1 MPRDPHRDQPVL
13 LGGAPLAEAAGALVL
28 LHGRG
33 GSAQDMLALARDLQP
48 SPPAPTSPPDP
59 VSSPSPTSPPDPL
72 SATRRGASPPD
83 PLSLRERGNSPRTE
97 GNGRGLAWLVPEA
110 AGRLW
115 YPFSLLEK
123 PERNRP
129 HLSSALALVTRVL
142 EKIAA
147 AQLGPERVVL
157 LGFSQGASVALEFAA
172 RNARRYGGL
181 VALSGAL
188 LGPEGTPRDYEGSLA
203 GTPLFLGHGDS
214 DPHLPKRRVDETAT
228 VFERLGAT
236 VTHRVYPGLGHAI
249 HPDEIAHARGM
260 LDLVNR

>member
-1 MPRDPHRDQPVL
+1 MIMLHDFHHPPVPRDPHRDQPIL
-13 LGGAPLAEAAGALVL
+13 LGGAPLAAATGALVL

-33 GSAQDMLALARDLQP
+33 GSAQEMLTLAREID
-48 SPPAPTSPPDP
+48 AGG
-59 VSSPSPTSPPDPL
+59 V
-72 SATRRGASPPD
+72 R
-83 PLSLRERGNSPRTE
+83 
-97 GNGRGLAWLVPEA
+97 AWLVPEA

-123 PERNRP
+123 VERNRP
-129 HLSSALALVTRVL
+129 ALNSALGLVKRVM

-147 AQLGPERVVL
+147 ANIGPERVVL

-172 RNARRYGGL
+172 RNAQRYGGI

-214 DPHLPKRRVDETAT
+214 DPNLPKRRVDQTAT
-228 VFERLGAT
+228 VFERLGAV
-236 VTHRVYPGLGHAI
+236 VTKRMYPGLGHAMNA
-249 HPDEIAHARGM
+249 DEVAVARGM
-260 LDLVNR
+260 VEAVNR

>member
-1 MPRDPHRDQPVL
+1 MPRDPHHDQPIL
-13 LGGAPLAEAAGALVL
+13 LGGAPTPEATGALVL

-48 SPPAPTSPPDP
+48 S
-59 VSSPSPTSPPDPL
+59 SPSPHGGE
-72 SATRRGASPPD
+72 GA
-83 PLSLRERGNSPRTE
+83 R
-97 GNGRGLAWLVPEA
+97 GRGLAWLVPEA

-129 HLSSALALVTRVL
+129 HLSSALALVKRVM

-147 AQLGPERVVL
+147 AQIPPDRVVL
-157 LGFSQGASVALEFAA
+157 LGFSQGASVVLEYAA
-172 RNARRYGGL
+172 RNPCRYGGL

-188 LGPEGTPRDYEGSLA
+188 LGPEGTPRDYPGSLA
-203 GTPLFLGHGDS
+203 ATPLFLGCGDT

-228 VFERLGAT
+228 VFARLGAT
-236 VTHRVYPGLGHAI
+236 VTQRVYPGLGHAI

-260 LDLVNR
+260 LDTVGA

>member
-13 LGGAPLAEAAGALVL
+13 LGGTPLAEAAGALVL

-33 GSAQDMLALARDLQP
+33 GSAQDMLDLARDL
-48 SPPAPTSPPDP
+48 D
-59 VSSPSPTSPPDPL
+59 
-72 SATRRGASPPD
+72 R
-83 PLSLRERGNSPRTE
+83 PRF
-97 GNGRGLAWLVPEA
+97 AWLVPEA
-110 AGRLW
+110 AGRHW
-115 YPFSLLEK
+115 YPYSLLEK

-129 HLSSALALVTRVL
+129 HLNSALALLKRVM

-147 AQLGPERVVL
+147 ANLGPDRVVL

-188 LGPEGTPRDYEGSLA
+188 LGPEGTPRDYTGSLA
-203 GTPLFLGHGDS
+203 ATPLFLGCGDT
-214 DPHLPKRRVDETAT
+214 DPNLPKRRVDETAA

-236 VTHRVYPGLGHAI
+236 VTQRVYPGLGHAI

-260 LDLVNR
+260 LDAVWA

>member
-13 LGGAPLAEAAGALVL
+13 LGGAPTTEAAGALVL

-33 GSAQDMLALARDLQP
+33 GSAQDMLALARDLH
-48 SPPAPTSPPDP
+48 S
-59 VSSPSPTSPPDPL
+59 SSPSPRPPSPH
-72 SATRRGASPPD
+72 G
-83 PLSLRERGNSPRTE
+83 GE
-97 GNGRGLAWLVPEA
+97 GDRGRGPEEATGTGRLAWFVPEA
-110 AGRLW
+110 AGRQW

-123 PERNRP
+123 VERNRP
-129 HLSSALALVTRVL
+129 HLNSALSLVKRVM
-142 EKIAA
+142 ERIEA
-147 AQLGPERVVL
+147 AQIPAERVVL

-188 LGPEGTPRDYEGSLA
+188 LGPEGTPRDYAGTLA
-203 GTPLFLGHGDS
+203 GTPVFLGSGDS

-236 VTHRVYPGLGHAI
+236 VTRQVYQGLGHAI
-249 HPDEIAHARGM
+249 SPEEIERARE
-260 LDLVNR
+260 LVEKIAD

>member
-1 MPRDPHRDQPVL
+1 MARDPHRDQPVL
-13 LGGAPLAEAAGALVL
+13 VAGTPLADAAGALVL

-33 GSAQDMLALARDLQP
+33 GSAQDMLALARDLLP
-48 SPPAPTSPPDP
+48 SAPAP
-59 VSSPSPTSPPDPL
+59 
-72 SATRRGASPPD
+72 
-83 PLSLRERGNSPRTE
+83 
-97 GNGRGLAWLVPEA
+97 GLALLVPEA

-129 HLSSALALVTRVL
+129 HLSSALALVKRVL

-147 AQLGPERVVL
+147 AHLDPERVVL

-188 LGPEGTPRDYEGSLA
+188 LGPEGTPREYPGSLA
-203 GTPLFLGHGDS
+203 GTPLFLGCGDS

-228 VFERLGAT
+228 VFTRLGAT
-236 VTHRVYPGLGHAI
+236 VTQRVYPGLGHAI
-249 HPDEIAHARGM
+249 QPDELAAARAM
-260 LDLVNR
+260 LDLVSR

>member
-33 GSAQDMLALARDLQP
+33 GSAQDMLALARDLQAD
-48 SPPAPTSPPDP
+48 S
-59 VSSPSPTSPPDPL
+59 
-72 SATRRGASPPD
+72 
-83 PLSLRERGNSPRTE
+83 
-97 GNGRGLAWLVPEA
+97 LAWLVPEA

-129 HLSSALALVTRVL
+129 HLNSALALVKRVM

-147 AQLGPERVVL
+147 ANVPPERVVL

-188 LGPEGTPRDYEGSLA
+188 LGPEGTPREYAGSLA
-203 GTPLFLGHGDS
+203 GTPLFLGCGDS
-214 DPHLPKRRVDETAT
+214 DPHLPKRRVDETAA
-228 VFERLGAT
+228 VFTRLGAT
-236 VTHRVYPGLGHAI
+236 VTQRVYPGLGHAMN
-249 HPDEIAHARGM
+249 EEEMVAARGM
-260 LDLVNR
+260 MEEVGNR

>member
-13 LGGAPLAEAAGALVL
+13 LGGAPPAEAAGALVL
-28 LHGRG
+28 LHGRA
-33 GSAQDMLALARDLQP
+33 GSAQDMLALARDLQAHPP
-48 SPPAPTSPPDP
+48 SPH
-59 VSSPSPTSPPDPL
+59 
-72 SATRRGASPPD
+72 G
-83 PLSLRERGNSPRTE
+83 GE
-97 GNGRGLAWLVPEA
+97 GDRGRGQFAWLVPEA
-110 AGRLW
+110 AGRQW

-129 HLSSALALVTRVL
+129 HLSSALALVKRVL

-147 AQLGPERVVL
+147 AGLPAERVVL

-188 LGPEGTPRDYEGSLA
+188 LGPEGTPRDYTGSLA
-203 GTPLFLGHGDS
+203 ATPLFLGCGDT
-214 DPHLPKRRVDETAT
+214 DPNLPKRRVDETAA

-236 VTHRVYPGLGHAI
+236 VTKRVYPGLGHAI
-249 HPDEIAHARGM
+249 HPDEIAVARGM
-260 LDLVNR
+260 VDAAWA